1 MNKFLD
7 KRVRPSAAEKSR
19 SELTA
24 GDSAVDFLLEC
35 AACWNALEEARRKL
49 RRSLMYSYG
58 DQWGD
63 YVTDPDTFAQITEG
77 DLIKKNGKVPLKN
90 NMIAPILSN
99 IDGQLRQNLMRPVC
113 VTRDQ
118 SESKVGEMM
127 SVAIVSPLRMRS

>member
-1 MNKFLD
+1 M
-7 KRVRPSAAEKSR
+7 
-19 SELTA
+19 
-24 GDSAVDFLLEC
+24 
-35 AACWNALEEARRKL
+35 

-63 YVTDPDTFAQITEG
+63 YVKDPDTRQWMTEG

-99 IDGQLRQNLMRPVC
+99 IDGQLRQQLIRPVC

-118 SESKVGEMM
+118 TEAAVGEMM
-127 SVAIVSPLRMRS
+127 SIAIEYVHDINEIEEVDSDSMRMLLNGGMTAQRIE